1 MIDPLILSGKE
12 VSASFYDSL
21 DQKIKSLRKNNITPG
36 LAVVLVGEDSASQ
49 VYVRSKTKTFN
60 KLSLF
65 TKTYRLPSDS
75 SERELLE
82 LIDDLNK
89 NNLFHGILVQLPL
102 PNHIDSDKVINR
114 IIPSKDVDG
123 FHPENAGLLSI
134 GKPRF
139 IPCTPKGIMEI
150 LKYYKIK
157 LDGKHVVVVG
167 RSNIVGRPISIL
179 TSLKGENSNGTT
191 TICHSGTKDIGN
203 HTKAADVV
211 IVALGVPEFLK
222 ENISLT
228 VYFGEVVSCLED
240 LDPKLVSFDAC
251 FHDGFAPQRN
261 KEMWSPEVFHYL
273 SILSNDKTTYSTF
286 SSSKIVTEG
295 LKQNDFLAQKNKGF
309 GEPTTNKTK

>member
-12 VSASFYDSL
+12 VSASVYDSL

-65 TKTYRLPSDS
+65 TKTYRLPSAS

-102 PNHIDSDKVINR
+102 PNHIDPDKVINR
-114 IIPSKDVDG
+114 ILPSKDVDG

-203 HTKAADVV
+203 HTKSADVV
-211 IVALGVPEFLK
+211 IVALGVPGFLK
-222 ENISLT
+222 ENMIKKGAVVIDVGINRVDDTSEKGYRLVGDVDWEGIYNKAAAITPVPGGVGPMTIAMLVQNT
-228 VYFGEVVSCLED
+228 VEAAEYQE
-240 LDPKLVSFDAC
+240 K
-251 FHDGFAPQRN
+251 
-261 KEMWSPEVFHYL
+261 
-273 SILSNDKTTYSTF
+273 
-286 SSSKIVTEG
+286 
-295 LKQNDFLAQKNKGF
+295 
-309 GEPTTNKTK
+309 

>member
-12 VSASFYDSL
+12 VSASVYDSL
-21 DQKIKSLRKNNITPG
+21 DQKIKSLRKNNIIPG

-65 TKTYRLPSDS
+65 TKTYRLPSAS

-102 PNHIDSDKVINR
+102 PSHIDSDKVINR
-114 IIPSKDVDG
+114 ILPSKDVDG

-191 TICHSGTKDIGN
+191 TLCHSGTKDIGN

-211 IVALGVPEFLK
+211 IVALGVPGFLK
-222 ENISLT
+222 ENMIKEGAVVIDVGINRVDDTSEKGYRLVGDVAWEEIYKKAAAITPVPGGVGPMTIAMLVQNT
-228 VYFGEVVSCLED
+228 VEAAENQE
-240 LDPKLVSFDAC
+240 K
-251 FHDGFAPQRN
+251 
-261 KEMWSPEVFHYL
+261 
-273 SILSNDKTTYSTF
+273 
-286 SSSKIVTEG
+286 
-295 LKQNDFLAQKNKGF
+295 
-309 GEPTTNKTK
+309 

>member
-12 VSASFYDSL
+12 VSASVYDSL

-65 TKTYRLPSDS
+65 TKTYRLPSAS

-114 IIPSKDVDG
+114 ILPSKDVDG

-203 HTKAADVV
+203 HTKSADVV
-211 IVALGVPEFLK
+211 IVALGVPGFLK
-222 ENISLT
+222 ENMIKKGAVVIDVGINRVDDTSEKGYRLVGDVDWEGVYNKAAAITPVPGGVGPMTIAMLVQNT
-228 VYFGEVVSCLED
+228 VEAAEYQE
-240 LDPKLVSFDAC
+240 K
-251 FHDGFAPQRN
+251 
-261 KEMWSPEVFHYL
+261 
-273 SILSNDKTTYSTF
+273 
-286 SSSKIVTEG
+286 
-295 LKQNDFLAQKNKGF
+295 
-309 GEPTTNKTK
+309 

>member
-12 VSASFYDSL
+12 VSASVYDSL
-21 DQKIKSLRKNNITPG
+21 DQKIKSLRKDNITPG

-65 TKTYRLPSDS
+65 TKTYRLPSAS

-114 IIPSKDVDG
+114 ILPSKDVDG

-222 ENISLT
+222 ENMIKEGAVVIDVGINRLDDASEKGYRLVGDVAWEEIYKKASAITPVPGGVGPMTIAMLVQNT
-228 VYFGEVVSCLED
+228 VEAAEYQE
-240 LDPKLVSFDAC
+240 K
-251 FHDGFAPQRN
+251 
-261 KEMWSPEVFHYL
+261 
-273 SILSNDKTTYSTF
+273 
-286 SSSKIVTEG
+286 
-295 LKQNDFLAQKNKGF
+295 
-309 GEPTTNKTK
+309 

>member
-12 VSASFYDSL
+12 VSDSVYDSL
-21 DQKIKSLRKNNITPG
+21 DQKIKSLRKNNVTPG

-60 KLSLF
+60 KLGLF
-65 TKTYRLPSDS
+65 TKTYRLPSNS
-75 SERELLE
+75 SGRELLE

-102 PNHIDSDKVINR
+102 PSHIDSDKVINR
-114 IIPSKDVDG
+114 ILPSKDVDG

-191 TICHSGTKDIGN
+191 TLCHSGTKDIGN

-211 IVALGVPEFLK
+211 IVALGVPGFLK
-222 ENISLT
+222 ENMIKKGAVVIDVGINRVDDTSEKGYRLVGDVAWEEIYKKASAITPVPGGVGPMTIAMLVQNT
-228 VYFGEVVSCLED
+228 VEAAEYQE
-240 LDPKLVSFDAC
+240 K
-251 FHDGFAPQRN
+251 
-261 KEMWSPEVFHYL
+261 
-273 SILSNDKTTYSTF
+273 
-286 SSSKIVTEG
+286 
-295 LKQNDFLAQKNKGF
+295 
-309 GEPTTNKTK
+309 

>member
-1 MIDPLILSGKE
+1 MTDPLILSGKD
-12 VSASFYDSL
+12 VSASVYNSL
-21 DQKIKSLRKNNITPG
+21 DKRIKSIRRNNITPG

-65 TKTYRLPSDS
+65 TKTYRLPSAS

-114 IIPSKDVDG
+114 ILPSKDVDG

-211 IVALGVPEFLK
+211 IVALGVPGFLK
-222 ENISLT
+222 ENMIKEGAVVIDVGINRVDDTSEKGYRLVGDVDWGEIYKKAAAITPVPGGVGPMTIAMLVQNT
-228 VYFGEVVSCLED
+228 VEAAEYQE
-240 LDPKLVSFDAC
+240 K
-251 FHDGFAPQRN
+251 
-261 KEMWSPEVFHYL
+261 
-273 SILSNDKTTYSTF
+273 
-286 SSSKIVTEG
+286 
-295 LKQNDFLAQKNKGF
+295 
-309 GEPTTNKTK
+309 

>member
-12 VSASFYDSL
+12 VSASVYDSL

-75 SERELLE
+75 SEKELLE

-102 PNHIDSDKVINR
+102 PSHIDSDKVINT
-114 IIPSKDVDG
+114 ILPSKDVDG

-203 HTKAADVV
+203 HTKSADVV
-211 IVALGVPEFLK
+211 IVALGVPGFLK
-222 ENISLT
+222 ENMIKKGAVVIDVGINRVDDTSEKGYRLVGDVDWEGIYNKAAAITPVPGGVGPMTIAMLVQNT
-228 VYFGEVVSCLED
+228 VEAAEYQE
-240 LDPKLVSFDAC
+240 K
-251 FHDGFAPQRN
+251 
-261 KEMWSPEVFHYL
+261 
-273 SILSNDKTTYSTF
+273 
-286 SSSKIVTEG
+286 
-295 LKQNDFLAQKNKGF
+295 
-309 GEPTTNKTK
+309 